1 LFNNQLLSLGDDLE
15 KKYAAT
21 SKNGVEGKPG
31 RMIPQIA
38 KLKLYS
44 PNVAKM
50 IFLTRT
56 ERKE

>member
-1 LFNNQLLSLGDDLE
+1 LSLGDDLE